1 MGRDTGEF
9 FFNEMFVFL
18 IIQDDFK
25 KLIKLV
31 ENWQNMTQTFQ
42 REKIDGEKKKVKI
55 KDVWSKGKQQKILF
69 FLYHSIFF

>member
-1 MGRDTGEF
+1 MGGDTGD
-9 FFNEMFVFL
+9 FNEMFVFL

-42 REKIDGEKKKVKI
+42 REKRWDRERKK
-55 KDVWSKGKQQKILF
+55 S
-69 FLYHSIFF
+69 

>member
-1 MGRDTGEF
+1 MRRFGGRGHKMGRDTGEI

-42 REKIDGEKKKVKI
+42 REKIDGEKK
-55 KDVWSKGKQQKILF
+55 S
-69 FLYHSIFF
+69 